1 MKDIP
6 DGCGTVVRGGAASV
20 RLEATERMACG
31 GTSKWREYGG
41 DEAGVR

>member
-20 RLEATERMACG
+20 WLEAT
-31 GTSKWREYGG
+31 GTYGMRRNFEMEGIWR
-41 DEAGVR
+41 